1 MVYNN
6 FILRLLF
13 SAIFIFIYLICL
25 YINLNYIFYLILLIY
40 LLISIE
46 IFFYFKKYKY
56 LSLIYILISFSFFIT
71 LEFDEQIILNFNLY
85 ILIVIS
91 FDIFSYL
98 VGKNFGENKLIK
110 ISPNKTYEG
119 LFGGIIISLLVSL
132 LFSFAYEIKINLELV
147 CFIIIIIFSAFI
159 GDIVESYLKRK
170 NNIKNSSEFIPG
182 HGGVFD
188 RMDSIIGGILGY
200 SLILY
205 IGFGFN

>member
-1 MVYNN
+1 ENMVYNN

-132 LFSFAYEIKINLELV
+132 FFSFAYEIKINLELV
-147 CFIIIIIFSAFI
+147 FFIIIIIFSAFI

-188 RMDSIIGGILGY
+188 RFDSFIFSIIFY
-200 SLILY
+200 SISINTLL
-205 IGFGFN
+205 

>member
-132 LFSFAYEIKINLELV
+132 FFSFAYEIKINLELV
-147 CFIIIIIFSAFI
+147 FFIIIIIFSAFI

-188 RMDSIIGGILGY
+188 RFDSFIFSIIFY
-200 SLILY
+200 SISINTLL
-205 IGFGFN
+205 

>member
-13 SAIFIFIYLICL
+13 SAIFIFIYLMCL

-98 VGKNFGENKLIK
+98 VGKNFGLNKLIK

-147 CFIIIIIFSAFI
+147 FFIIIIIFSAFI

-188 RMDSIIGGILGY
+188 RFDSFIFSIIFY
-200 SLILY
+200 SISINTLL
-205 IGFGFN
+205 

>member
-1 MVYNN
+1 MAYNN

-13 SAIFIFIYLICL
+13 SVIFIFIYLICL

-147 CFIIIIIFSAFI
+147 FFIIIIIFSAFI

-188 RMDSIIGGILGY
+188 RFDSFIFSIIFY
-200 SLILY
+200 SISINTLL
-205 IGFGFN
+205 